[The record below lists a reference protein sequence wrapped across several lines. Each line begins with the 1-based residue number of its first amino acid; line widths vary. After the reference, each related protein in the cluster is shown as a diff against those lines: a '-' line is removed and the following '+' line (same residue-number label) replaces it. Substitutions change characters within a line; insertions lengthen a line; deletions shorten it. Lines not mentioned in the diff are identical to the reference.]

1 MCPSESL
8 PMYLGAN
15 SLIAVRAMIW
25 ISSERPTI
33 HTHSSGISS
42 TYIIFHT
49 ASFPNRL
56 KAQPTSPTGP
66 RTPKPPAD
74 AAPAGGAM
82 ECTKN
87 PTDGSLPHTL
97 SRRADPSSI
106 GSWPTKKR
114 AKRDHKLD
122 CSWSRV
128 RQRTT
133 LTLQHHQHLRR
144 YKG

>member
-1 MCPSESL
+1 M
-8 PMYLGAN
+8 
-15 SLIAVRAMIW
+15 
-25 ISSERPTI
+25 
-33 HTHSSGISS
+33 HTTTGKDLHL
-42 TYIIFHT
+42 HT
-49 ASFPNRL
+49 TSFPNRL
-56 KAQPTSPTGP
+56 KAQPASPTGP

-74 AAPAGGAM
+74 AAPGGGAM

-106 GSWPTKKR
+106 SKPQTRSIGSWPTKKR

-128 RQRTT
+128 WQRTT
-133 LTLQHHQHLRR
+133 LTLQHH
-144 YKG
+144 